1 MSAISNLTIE
11 GFKSFRRLERLEL
24 GPLNLL
30 IGANGSGKSN
40 LLAAFDLLAR
50 ACSAQQLS
58 VYVGKAAGADRL
70 LHYGPKV
77 TRNIRFQVGFE
88 DGLAGFT
95 LLLRH
100 AAENSLFSSLSIEGG
115 ELPRD
120 FVDQLEVEAGVA
132 PLSEFLDLRLAGW
145 RAYHFADTGRTSP
158 MKTTANLNDNRRLR
172 PDGANLAAFLYLLQE
187 RHRIAYDQIRRTVQ
201 LAAPFFDDFVLAP
214 LALNPETIQLEW
226 RHVRSDAHFGASSL
240 SDGTLRFMALATL
253 LLQPAQLRPKLI
265 LLDAP
270 ELGLH
275 PYAVTLLAAMLRE
288 ASLESQLIV
297 ATQSPLL
304 LDHFEPEDVLVTD
317 RQNGATTVRRLCA
330 ESLKVWLEEYSLGEL
345 WEKNE
350 FGGRPVPET
359 SGEGA
364 QARLTASV

>member
-11 GFKSFRRLERLEL
+11 GYKSFRCLERLEL

-40 LLAAFDLLAR
+40 LLAAFDLLTR
-50 ACSAQQLS
+50 ACSARQLS
-58 VYVGKAAGADRL
+58 VYVAKAAGADRL

-77 TRNIRFQVGFE
+77 TQDIRFQVGFE

-100 AAENSLFSSLSIEGG
+100 ADGNSLFPSLSVDGG
-115 ELPRD
+115 DLPRD
-120 FVDQLEVEAGVA
+120 FVGQLESKPGLA
-132 PLSEFLDLRLAGW
+132 PLREFLALRLAGW
-145 RAYHFADTGRTSP
+145 QAFRFADTGRASP

-172 PDGANLAAFLYLLQE
+172 PDGANLAAFLYLLRAKHKIPYE
-187 RHRIAYDQIRRTVQ
+187 QIRLTVQ
-201 LAAPFFDDFVLAP
+201 LTVPFFEDFVLAP
-214 LALNPETIQLEW
+214 GVLNPETIQLEW
-226 RHVRSDAHFGASSL
+226 RHRSSGGHFGASSL

-253 LLQPAQLRPKLI
+253 LLQPAALRPRLI
-265 LLDAP
+265 LLDGP
-270 ELGLH
+270 ELELH
-275 PYAVTLLAAMLRE
+275 PHAITLLAAMLRQ
-288 ASLESQLIV
+288 ASVESQLIV

-304 LDHFEPEDVLVTD
+304 LDHFEPEEVLVTD
-317 RQNGATTVRRLCA
+317 RQDGATTVRRLCA

-350 FGGRPVPET
+350 LGGRPAPET
-359 SGEGA
+359 RGEGA
-364 QARLTASV
+364 QALLSASS